1 LQARTVQLQDNQN
14 HMTESSTPSHFQV
27 DTDDDGIVWLTFDKA
42 DAGTNVLSIDVFEQL
57 DKQLQEIASQ
67 SPHGLVIRSA
77 KPNGF
82 IAGADISSFTRISTE
97 QQALDLLNTG
107 QAVFNRLEALPFP
120 TVAMIHGFCLG
131 GGMELALA
139 CNYRVTRD
147 DPGTRLGLPEVRLGI
162 HPGWGGSARM
172 VPLIGAIKAMDLILS
187 GRSVDGR
194 TGKRMGLVDMVVPE
208 RHLVAA
214 ARKLVQDTPP
224 PYRAGLIDR
233 LSNHAL
239 VRPLLARVLR
249 RQVAKRA
256 SKLHYPA
263 PYAMIDLWQKH
274 ANDKPAMLKAEAQSL
289 AQLVSG
295 LTAKNLVR
303 VFFLQEQL
311 KSLGKDKGYQ
321 PQYVHVIGAGT
332 MGGDIAAWCALRG
345 FTVSLQDQA
354 PERIAP
360 ALARAHKLFRRK
372 LKKPDKVR
380 AAMDRLLP
388 DHKGLGVQ
396 RADIIIEAI
405 FEDAEVKRSLY
416 KTIEP
421 QMKGGAVLATNTS
434 SIPLEE
440 LAPALEQPERLV
452 GLHFF
457 NPVAKM
463 MLVEIVN
470 GTATAP
476 ETRAKA
482 MAFTRKIDRLPLPVT
497 STPGFLVNR
506 ILMPYLME
514 AVVLEAEGVPPALI
528 DKAATGFGMP
538 MGPVELADTV
548 GLDICLHVAEVLGE
562 HFDADI
568 PESLKQRVDAGKL
581 GRKSGQG
588 FYRWKKGKAIKQKA
602 SGSWNMDE
610 ITNRLVLRLLNESVS
625 CLREHVVAEKDL
637 LDAGMIFGTGF
648 APFRGG
654 PVHHIE
660 AIGPDVLLK
669 KLDELQK
676 LRGKRFAPDPGWS
689 ELKG

>member
-1 LQARTVQLQDNQN
+1 
-14 HMTESSTPSHFQV
+14 MTETNPNRHFRGE
-27 DTDDDGIVWLTFDKA
+27 TDDDGIVWLTFDKA
-42 DAGTNVLSIDVFEQL
+42 DAGTNVLSIEVFEQL
-57 DKQLQEIASQ
+57 DKHLQEIAAQ
-67 SPHGLVIRSA
+67 SPRGLVIRSA

-120 TVAMIHGFCLG
+120 TVALIHGFCLG

-139 CNYRVTRD
+139 CRYRVTRD
-147 DPGTRLGLPEVRLGI
+147 DPGTRLGLPEVRLGL

-187 GRSVDGR
+187 GRTVDGR
-194 TGKRMGLVDMVVPE
+194 SGRRMGLVDMVVPE
-208 RHLVAA
+208 RHLAAA
-214 ARKLVQDTPP
+214 ARKLVLDAPP

-239 VRPLLARVLR
+239 VRPLLASVLR
-249 RQVAKRA
+249 KQVAKRA
-256 SKLHYPA
+256 SRLHYPA
-263 PYAMIDLWQKH
+263 PYAMIDLWRKH
-274 ANDKPAMLKAEAQSL
+274 ANNKTAMLRAEAQSL
-289 AQLVSG
+289 AQLVNG

-311 KSLGKDKGYQ
+311 KALGKDQAYQ
-321 PQYVHVIGAGT
+321 PKFVHVIGAGT

-345 FTVSLQDQA
+345 FQVSLQDQA

-372 LKKPDKVR
+372 LKKPVKVR
-380 AAMDRLLP
+380 EAMDRLLP
-388 DHKGLGVQ
+388 DHKGLGVK
-396 RADIIIEAI
+396 RADIVIEAI

-416 KTIEP
+416 RDIEP
-421 QMKGGAVLATNTS
+421 HMKVGALLATNTS

-440 LAPALEQPERLV
+440 LTPALAHPERLV

-470 GTATAP
+470 GKSTAA
-476 ETRAKA
+476 EVSAKA
-482 MAFTRKIDRLPLPVT
+482 MAFTRQIDRLPLPVT

-528 DKAATGFGMP
+528 DKAATTFGMP

-548 GLDICLHVAEVLGE
+548 GLDICLHVAEVLAD
-562 HFDADI
+562 HFDAEI
-568 PESLKQRVDAGKL
+568 PENLQKLVASGKL
-581 GRKSGQG
+581 GKKSGQG
-588 FYRWKKGKAIKQKA
+588 FYRWKKGKAIKQTPA
-602 SGSWNMDE
+602 GSNWNMDE
-610 ITNRLVLRLLNESVS
+610 ITDRLVLRLLNESVS

-654 PVHHIE
+654 PIHHIE
-660 AIGPDVLLK
+660 MIGIDVQLK

-676 LRGKRFAPDPGWS
+676 LRGKRFTPDPGWN
-689 ELKG
+689 ELKGGT

>member
-1 LQARTVQLQDNQN
+1 
-14 HMTESSTPSHFQV
+14 MTESSTPIHFHV
-27 DTDDDGIVWLTFDKA
+27 ETDADGIVWLTFDKA
-42 DAGTNVLSIDVFEQL
+42 DAGTNVLSIEVFEQL
-57 DKQLQEIASQ
+57 DKHLQEIAAQ
-67 SPHGLVIRSA
+67 SPRGLVIRSA

-97 QQALDLLNTG
+97 QQALELLNTG

-120 TVAMIHGFCLG
+120 TVALIHGFCLG
-131 GGMELALA
+131 GGLELALA
-139 CNYRVTRD
+139 CRYRVTRD

-187 GRSVDGR
+187 GRTVDGR
-194 TGKRMGLVDMVVPE
+194 SGRRMGLVDMIVPE
-208 RHLVAA
+208 RHLAAA
-214 ARKLVQDTPP
+214 ARKLVLDAPP
-224 PYRAGLIDR
+224 PYRAGLLDR

-239 VRPLLARVLR
+239 VRPLLASVLR
-249 RQVAKRA
+249 KQVAKRA
-256 SKLHYPA
+256 SRLHYPA
-263 PYAMIDLWQKH
+263 PYAMIDVWRKH
-274 ANDKPAMLKAEAQSL
+274 ANDKPAMLRAEAQSL
-289 AQLVSG
+289 AQLVNG

-311 KSLGKDKGYQ
+311 KALGKDKSYQ
-321 PQYVHVIGAGT
+321 PEFVHVIGAGT

-345 FTVSLQDQA
+345 FQVSLQDQA

-372 LKKPDKVR
+372 LKQPVKVR

-388 DHKGLGVQ
+388 DHKGQGVK
-396 RADIIIEAI
+396 RADIVIEAI

-416 KTIEP
+416 KDIEP
-421 QMKGGAVLATNTS
+421 RMKAGAILATNTS

-440 LAPALEQPERLV
+440 LAPALAHPERLV

-470 GTATAP
+470 GTSTSA
-476 ETRAKA
+476 EVSAKA
-482 MAFTRKIDRLPLPVT
+482 MTFTRKIDRLPLPVT

-528 DKAATGFGMP
+528 DKAATSFGMP

-548 GLDICLHVAEVLGE
+548 GLDICLHVAEVLAD
-562 HFDADI
+562 HFDAEI
-568 PESLKQRVDAGKL
+568 PENLQQLVASGKL
-581 GRKSGQG
+581 GKKSGQG
-588 FYRWKKGKAIKQKA
+588 FYLWKKGKALKQKPG
-602 SGSWNMDE
+602 GSNWNMDE

-654 PVHHIE
+654 PIHHIE
-660 AIGPDVLLK
+660 TIGIDVQLK
-669 KLDELQK
+669 KLDELKK
-676 LRGKRFAPDPGWS
+676 LRGKRFTPDPGWN
-689 ELKG
+689 ELKGKT

>member
-1 LQARTVQLQDNQN
+1 
-14 HMTESSTPSHFQV
+14 MTESSTPSHFRV
-27 DTDDDGIVWLTFDKA
+27 ETDDDGIAWLTFDKA
-42 DAGTNVLSIDVFEQL
+42 DAGTNVLSIEVFEQL
-57 DKQLQEIASQ
+57 DKHLQEIAAQ
-67 SPHGLVIRSA
+67 SPRGLVIRSA

-120 TVAMIHGFCLG
+120 TVALIHGFCLG

-139 CNYRVTRD
+139 CRYRVTRD
-147 DPGTRLGLPEVRLGI
+147 DPGTRMGLPEVRLGI

-187 GRSVDGR
+187 GRTVDGR
-194 TGKRMGLVDMVVPE
+194 SGKRMGLADMVVPE
-208 RHLVAA
+208 RHLAAA
-214 ARKLVQDTPP
+214 ARKMIMDAPP
-224 PYRAGLIDR
+224 PYRAGLLDR

-239 VRPLLARVLR
+239 VRPLLASVLR
-249 RQVAKRA
+249 KQVAKRA
-256 SKLHYPA
+256 SRLHYPA
-263 PYAMIDLWQKH
+263 PYAMIDLWRKH
-274 ANDKPAMLKAEAQSL
+274 ANNKPAMLRAEAQSL
-289 AQLVSG
+289 AQLVNG

-311 KSLGKDKGYQ
+311 KALGKDKAYQ
-321 PQYVHVIGAGT
+321 PKFVHVIGAGT

-345 FTVSLQDQA
+345 FQVSLQDQA

-372 LKKPDKVR
+372 LKKPVKVR
-380 AAMDRLLP
+380 EAMDRLLP
-388 DHKGLGVQ
+388 DHKGLGVK
-396 RADIIIEAI
+396 RADIVIEAI

-416 KTIEP
+416 KDIEP
-421 QMKGGAVLATNTS
+421 RMKAGALLATNTS

-440 LAPALEQPERLV
+440 LTPALAHPERLV

-470 GTATAP
+470 GKSTAA
-476 ETRAKA
+476 EVSAKA
-482 MAFTRKIDRLPLPVT
+482 MAFTRQIDRLPLPVT

-514 AVVLEAEGVPPALI
+514 AVVLEAEGVPPVLI
-528 DKAATGFGMP
+528 DRAATTFGMP

-548 GLDICLHVAEVLGE
+548 GLDICLHVAEVLAE
-562 HFDADI
+562 HFDAEI
-568 PESLKQRVDAGKL
+568 PENLKTLVASGKL
-581 GRKSGQG
+581 GKKSGQG
-588 FYRWKKGKAIKQKA
+588 FYRWKKGKAIKQKP
-602 SGSWNMDE
+602 SGSNWNMDE

-654 PVHHIE
+654 PIHHIE
-660 AIGPDVLLK
+660 MIGLDVQLK

-676 LRGKRFAPDPGWS
+676 LRGKRFTPDPGWN
-689 ELKG
+689 ELKGGT

>member
-1 LQARTVQLQDNQN
+1 MN
-14 HMTESSTPSHFQV
+14 ESSTPGHFHV
-27 DTDDDGIVWLTFDKA
+27 ETDADGIVWLTFDKA
-42 DAGTNVLSIDVFEQL
+42 GTSTNTFSVDALEQL
-57 DKQLQEIASQ
+57 DSHLQQIADQ
-67 SPHGLVIRSA
+67 KPRGLVIRSA
-77 KPNGF
+77 KANGF
-82 IAGADISSFTRISTE
+82 IAGADISTLAGIASE
-97 QQALDLLNTG
+97 QEAAGLLKLG
-107 QAVFNRLEALPFP
+107 QAVFNRIEDMPFP
-120 TVAMIHGFCLG
+120 TVALIHGFCLG

-139 CNYRVTRD
+139 CSYRVTRD
-147 DPGTRLGLPEVRLGI
+147 DPGTRLGLPEVRLGV

-187 GRSVDGR
+187 GRTVDGR
-194 TGKRMGLVDMVVPE
+194 SGRRMGLVELVVPE
-208 RHLVAA
+208 RHLAAA
-214 ARKLVQDTPP
+214 ARKLVMDAPP
-224 PYRAGLIDR
+224 PYRAGLLDR

-249 RQVAKRA
+249 KQVAKRA

-274 ANDKPAMLKAEAQSL
+274 ANDKQAMLRGEVESFAKL
-289 AQLVSG
+289 AHGV
-295 LTAKNLVR
+295 TARNLMR
-303 VFFLQEQL
+303 VYFLQEQL
-311 KSLGKDKGYQ
+311 KSLGKDKSYQ
-321 PQYVHVIGAGT
+321 PKFVHVIGAGT

-345 FTVSLQDQA
+345 FQVSLQDQA

-372 LKKPDKVR
+372 LKKPVKVR
-380 AAMDRLLP
+380 EAMDRLLP
-388 DHKGLGVQ
+388 DHKGMGVK
-396 RADIIIEAI
+396 RADIVIEAI

-416 KTIEP
+416 KDIEP
-421 QMKGGAVLATNTS
+421 RMKAGALLATNTS

-440 LAPALEQPERLV
+440 LAPALTHPERLV

-470 GTATAP
+470 GTSTSA
-476 ETRAKA
+476 EVSAKA

-528 DKAATGFGMP
+528 DKAATSFGMP

-548 GLDICLHVAEVLGE
+548 GLDICLHVAEVLAD
-562 HFDADI
+562 HFDAEI
-568 PESLKQRVDAGKL
+568 PENLRQLVASGKL
-581 GRKSGQG
+581 GKKSGQG
-588 FYRWKKGKAIKQKA
+588 FYQWKKGKALKQKPG
-602 SGSWNMDE
+602 GSNWNMDE

-625 CLREHVVAEKDL
+625 CLRGHVVAEKDL

-654 PVHHIE
+654 PVHYIE
-660 AIGPDVLLK
+660 SIGIDVQQK
-669 KLDELQK
+669 KLEELQK
-676 LRGKRFAPDPGWS
+676 LRGKRFTPDPGWN
-689 ELKG
+689 ELKGGT

>member
-1 LQARTVQLQDNQN
+1 
-14 HMTESSTPSHFQV
+14 MTEPSASSHFHV
-27 DTDDDGIVWLTFDKA
+27 ETDDDGIVWLTFDKA
-42 DAGTNVLSIDVFEQL
+42 DAGTNVLSIEVFEQL
-57 DKQLQEIASQ
+57 DKHLQQIAAQ

-82 IAGADISSFTRISTE
+82 IAGADISSFTRISNE
-97 QQALDLLNTG
+97 QQALELLNTG

-139 CNYRVTRD
+139 CRYRVTRD

-187 GRSVDGR
+187 GRTVDGR
-194 TGKRMGLVDMVVPE
+194 GGRRMGLVDMVVPE
-208 RHLVAA
+208 RHLAAA
-214 ARKLVQDTPP
+214 ARKLILETPP
-224 PYRAGLIDR
+224 PYRAGFIDR

-239 VRPLLARVLR
+239 VRPLLAIVLR
-249 RQVAKRA
+249 KQVAKRA
-256 SKLHYPA
+256 SQLHYPA
-263 PYAMIDLWQKH
+263 PYAMIDLWRKH
-274 ANDKPAMLKAEAQSL
+274 ANDKSAMLRGEAQSL

-311 KSLGKDKGYQ
+311 KALGKDNAWQ
-321 PQYVHVIGAGT
+321 PEFVHVIGAGT

-372 LKKPDKVR
+372 LKKPVKVR

-388 DHKGLGVQ
+388 DHKGLGVK
-396 RADIIIEAI
+396 RADIVIEAI

-416 KTIEP
+416 KDIEP
-421 QMKGGAVLATNTS
+421 HMKDGAVLATNTS

-440 LAPALEQPERLV
+440 LAPALEHPERLV

-470 GTATAP
+470 GKSTAP
-476 ETRAKA
+476 EVSAKA
-482 MAFTRKIDRLPLPVT
+482 MTFTRKIDRLPLPVT

-548 GLDICLHVAEVLGE
+548 GLDICLHVAKILAE

-568 PESLKQRVDAGKL
+568 PESLQQRVSAGKL
-581 GRKSGQG
+581 GKKSGQG
-588 FYRWKKGKAIKQKA
+588 FYRWKKGKAIKPK
-602 SGSWNMDE
+602 SGGSNWNMDE

-676 LRGKRFAPDPGWS
+676 LRGKRFAPDPGWK
-689 ELKG
+689 ELKGRN